1 MAEVD
6 SARPYHIRTPLLRS
20 LRILPKLHL
29 SPAPENQKL
38 AEWVKVGFSAMA
50 HQPSVLSG
58 LTLSLPESF
67 SVVTSQGRSNKYV
80 NELALLGK
88 FKNEKS

>member
-1 MAEVD
+1 
-6 SARPYHIRTPLLRS
+6 
-20 LRILPKLHL
+20 
-29 SPAPENQKL
+29 
-38 AEWVKVGFSAMA
+38 MA